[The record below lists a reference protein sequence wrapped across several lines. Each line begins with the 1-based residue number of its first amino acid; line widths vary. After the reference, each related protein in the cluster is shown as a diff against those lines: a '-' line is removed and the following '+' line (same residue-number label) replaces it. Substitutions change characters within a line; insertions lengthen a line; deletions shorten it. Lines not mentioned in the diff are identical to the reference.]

1 MSLSDAKIRS
11 IKPSDKPF
19 KLTDSQGLY
28 LLVNPGGS
36 RLWYLNQVQHL
47 EDVIVLPLERD

>member
-11 IKPSDKPF
+11 IKPLDKPF
-19 KLTDSQGLY
+19 KLTESHGLY

-36 RLWYLNQVQHL
+36 RLWYLKYRFNRKESRIAL
-47 EDVIVLPLERD
+47 GAY

>member
-1 MSLSDAKIRS
+1 MPLSDAKIHN

-28 LLVNPGGS
+28 LLVNPCGS
-36 RLWYLNQVQHL
+36 RLWYLKYRCHCAAG
-47 EDVIVLPLERD
+47 

>member
-19 KLTDSQGLY
+19 KLTETTTGE
-28 LLVNPGGS
+28 VNPGT
-36 RLWYLNQVQHL
+36 
-47 EDVIVLPLERD
+47 

>member
-19 KLTDSQGLY
+19 KRTDSHGLY
-28 LLVNPGGS
+28 LLVNPGSS
-36 RLWYLNQVQHL
+36 RLWYLKYRFN
-47 EDVIVLPLERD
+47 RK